1 MVGRVLKIMM
11 RTHVFTAEE
20 LTTAFKR
27 AKVGDKFLVAAKE
40 GKSRESEQNRVY
52 SCASCAGR
60 QIVMRKYRD
69 GWKATILE

>member
-1 MVGRVLKIMM
+1 MM
-11 RTHVFTAEE
+11 RTHVFNDEQ

-27 AKVGDKFLVAAKE
+27 AKVGDKFLVVGPVGMD
-40 GKSRESEQNRVY
+40 GKRHPRSEQNRAY